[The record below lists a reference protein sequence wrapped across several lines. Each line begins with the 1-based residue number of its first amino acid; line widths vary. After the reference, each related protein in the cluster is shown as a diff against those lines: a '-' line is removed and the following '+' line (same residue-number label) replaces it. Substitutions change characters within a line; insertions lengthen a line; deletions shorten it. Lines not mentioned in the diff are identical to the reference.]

1 MNSIVNLRSQYY
13 LALMVAL
20 VVLAT
25 ACKAGRATHKSKDP
39 VLEVSATVETEPMQ
53 TGGDSADD
61 TTLWVNPNDPS
72 LSLIIGTNKQS
83 GLAVYDLNGKEVQ
96 FLPDGRLNNVDHRD
110 NFPLGDKKIS
120 LVTASN
126 RSNNSI
132 AVYRVNPETLRLENV
147 AARSIGTIEAY
158 GSCMYHSRATGKFYY
173 IVANKG
179 GEVEQLELF
188 DNGNGLVDARRVRLF
203 KVGGQLEG
211 CVADDE
217 LDQLY
222 IGEED
227 VGIWKY
233 PAAPE
238 APANGT
244 KVDGVMPQGRL
255 KADVEGLT
263 IAYEKDGRGYLIASS
278 QGNSTYVVYRREGNN
293 EYVKTFRITAGKG
306 IDAVSETDGIYVTTE
321 NLGPMF
327 PNGVF
332 IAQDGSDDKGTQN
345 FKLVPWQLIR

>member
-1 MNSIVNLRSQYY
+1 MNLCSKYKLVICLF
-13 LALMVAL
+13 VAL
-20 VVLAT
+20 LAT
-25 ACKAGRATHKSKDP
+25 ACQAGKATDKTADS
-39 VLEVSATVETEPMQ
+39 VLEVSATVETEPVQ

-61 TTLWVNPNDPS
+61 STLWVNPNDPS
-72 LSLIIGTNKQS
+72 LSLVIGTNKQR
-83 GLAVYDLNGKEVQ
+83 GLVVYDLNGKEVQ
-96 FLPDGRLNNVDHRD
+96 FLSDGRLNNVDHRD
-110 NFPLGDKKIS
+110 SFPLGDKKIS

-126 RSNNSI
+126 RSNNTISI
-132 AVYRVNPETLRLENV
+132 YRVNPETRRLENV
-147 AARSIGTIEAY
+147 AARSITTIEAY
-158 GSCMYHSRATGKFYY
+158 GSCMYHSRSTGKFYY
-173 IVANKG
+173 IVANKH

-188 DNGNGLVDARRVRLF
+188 DNGKGFVDARRARLF
-203 KVGGQLEG
+203 KVGTQLEG

-217 LDQLY
+217 LDKLY
-222 IGEED
+222 IGEEA

-233 PAAPE
+233 PAAPD

-263 IAYEKDGRGYLIASS
+263 IAYEGNSRGYLIASS
-278 QGNSTYVVYRREGNN
+278 QGNNTYVVYRREGNN
-293 EYVKTFRITAGKG
+293 EYVKTFRIVASKG
-306 IDAVSETDGIYVTTE
+306 IDGVSETDGIHVTTG

-345 FKLVPWQLIR
+345 FKLVPWQLIVKD